1 MASNNGIS
9 CDGVEKA
16 TRCQCKKAGCIKNG
30 GGKCKCAKTGEFCGD
45 QCLCKGNCH
54 NTPEGLNG
62 TRGVKRLNSGGVI
75 GGKRQKTSG
84 GPGSPFG
91 GRSRTSSTGVH
102 IVIRGPSAASGTIDH
117 HPHPQHHHL
126 QSMEQQQQQQQ
137 QQAYNPFHHH
147 HHPHHANGQHFGE
160 VGAAAASSSSA
171 LVTSSSSSTTSG
183 AGGGGM
189 DEYEPPTPQSK
200 EKECD
205 YCGVVGQRTGMVRC
219 KRCKSAY
226 YCDEK
231 CESAAADNHAPQC
244 YPRVMPKSV
253 IGLKRHLQELG
264 FVGEP
269 SMCVMAGLVN
279 GTLPKVLRPEDLDR
293 KWWPKEWVRG
303 CEWVEQ
309 FDVSSLDSSDELNSA
324 DDVDHDEV
332 ANAPPGAYCR
342 KCRRPL
348 CIRALLHQGDYGGWD
363 YYEVE
368 HGARCVCGTPFRF
381 YVTNLCNG
389 SPTIDCG
396 KFHNHC
402 TQCRMFGQCI
412 GDYRETHC
420 GQCESH
426 YYGCM
431 GRFPCPNCQKEPG
444 LDPVDFDSFF

>member
-332 ANAPPGAYCR
+332 ANAPPGGTAASADALCALELYFTRAIMVVGTTMRSNMVPAVCVVHLSDFTSPISAMV
-342 KCRRPL
+342 RPL
-348 CIRALLHQGDYGGWD
+348 SIVVNFIIIAPN
-363 YYEVE
+363 
-368 HGARCVCGTPFRF
+368 AVCLASVLATTEKPT
-381 YVTNLCNG
+381 VANV
-389 SPTIDCG
+389 SPIT
-396 KFHNHC
+396 
-402 TQCRMFGQCI
+402 TA
-412 GDYRETHC
+412 
-420 GQCESH
+420 
-426 YYGCM
+426 
-431 GRFPCPNCQKEPG
+431 
-444 LDPVDFDSFF
+444 VW